1 MRKSLEI
8 YPKKLIL
15 IQIESTHTRDTVRYE
30 IYKGVSM
37 NTKRGLL
44 LVALLLVQLMAG
56 CTGALDTTVD
66 PRAVLT
72 ATPTEIQQG
81 EEITF
86 DARGSDA
93 IEGIISEF
101 KWDFGDGIETTTIA
115 GFTSHQFL
123 MAGQFNVRLTVTND
137 QGGTD
142 SSTVMVRVNGAP
154 ILNLSIPDDVR
165 SGDMVLLDASQTID
179 PEGGQLTF
187 AWDLDFLSDSDG
199 DGDAHNDV
207 DSTEDRVYLQTESS
221 GAILGL
227 LTVDDNEG
235 GVVSQQFTIDVQTR
249 RYNVAWVENTLE
261 WDYDEYLA
269 QGETWSDNMTPGM
282 GVRILAYEALLE
294 LDQDLFIPPDN
305 FTLSLNIIDDGHRRT
320 AETSP
325 GNITQNES
333 TMAEINESELNPVGE
348 EGFFDADSAE
358 ELLEGLLNEPGAR
371 FGQGEWVWTIIAQ
384 NADPDSIIPGQPDPD
399 GGNDWT
405 LTIVITVLT
414 PVLTEVAYE

>member
-1 MRKSLEI
+1 
-8 YPKKLIL
+8 
-15 IQIESTHTRDTVRYE
+15 
-30 IYKGVSM
+30 M

-371 FGQGEWVWTIIAQ
+371 FGQGEWVWTIVAQ

>member
-1 MRKSLEI
+1 
-8 YPKKLIL
+8 
-15 IQIESTHTRDTVRYE
+15 
-30 IYKGVSM
+30 
-37 NTKRGLL
+37 
-44 LVALLLVQLMAG
+44 MAG
-56 CTGALDTTVD
+56 CTGVLDTTVD

-81 EEITF
+81 EEVTF

-165 SGDMVLLDASQTID
+165 SGDMVLLDASQTTD

-199 DGDAHNDV
+199 DGDTHNDV

-294 LDQDLFIPPDN
+294 LDQDLLLPPDN

-333 TMAEINESELNPVGE
+333 TMAEINESELNSVGE